1 MSYVI
6 GQWERKSIPV
16 EGGRIKERWMPPV
29 AGARLGR
36 IDLRPVPARALST
49 PDGFGLFELDPADGI
64 PQGFL
69 DLGNSL
75 TARLTQAQRDG
86 LAARFSNTASADFD
100 TPTLGD
106 AIWRLLTELADPTGD
121 NLAPPVMP
129 GHDGTIR
136 LRIGLSK
143 RDEKYAPAKH
153 PHVLTVARLNYARV
167 AARDDIRNRTLEAQG
182 MTRLQVKQA
191 IVSNYLNRLA
201 RKLGV
206 RPQDIAVPSGGATFE
221 DTFVEAG
228 SDVALG
234 SHTPTGANAGS
245 GWSVL
250 NGSWNV
256 QAANDIAHQ
265 TTVTDPGSSRLDD
278 DLDSD
283 DMTSFHGV
291 FSFGTFRAAGPLG
304 RYASAAE
311 TYYAYSRDNSNSF
324 SHELFSR
331 VNGGTPTSLADPVDD
346 FDDPFPTG
354 IDLTLTID
362 GSDLEGFQDGV
373 SFVTVTDTGITG
385 NTRGGIYS
393 DESLANTGMGFSDY
407 TVEDVG
413 GVAPPAA
420 PVRRMFMMTGVGR

>member
-1 MSYVI
+1 M
-6 GQWERKSIPV
+6 Q
-16 EGGRIKERWMPPV
+16 GGRIKDRQMPPE
-29 AGARLGR
+29 AGRRLGR
-36 IDLRPVPARALST
+36 LDLRPFSARESASLG
-49 PDGFGLFELDPADGI
+49 GFGLFEIDGADGI
-64 PQGFL
+64 PPGFF

-75 TARLTQAQRDG
+75 TARLTKAQRDG
-86 LAARFSNTASADFD
+86 LAARFPGTASEDFD

-106 AIWRLLTELADPTGD
+106 AIWRLITELADPTGT
-121 NLAPPVMP
+121 NAAPPIMP
-129 GHDGTIR
+129 KHDGTMR

-143 RDEKYAPAKH
+143 RDEKYSAARH
-153 PHVLTVARLNYARV
+153 PHVLTVARLNYSKI
-167 AARDDIRNRTLEAQG
+167 AARDDFRNRRLETQG
-182 MTRLQVKQA
+182 FTRSQVKQA
-191 IVSNYLNRLA
+191 IVSGYLNRLA

-206 RPQDIAVPSGGATFE
+206 KPQDIAVPSGGATFE
-221 DTFVEAG
+221 DTFVEDG

-234 SHTPTGANAGS
+234 SHTPTGTNAGS
-245 GWSVL
+245 GWSVI

-265 TTVTDPGSSRLDD
+265 TTVTDPGSSRLDSD
-278 DLDSD
+278 IDTD
-283 DMTSFHGV
+283 DMTSYHGV

-373 SFVTVTDTGITG
+373 SFVTVTDSVITG

-393 DESLANTGMGFSDY
+393 DESLANTGMGFADY
-407 TVEDVG
+407 TVEDIG
-413 GVAPPAA
+413 GGTPPAAA
-420 PVRRMFMMTGVGR
+420 PVRRAFGLLGVGR